1 MTNKVST
8 SFCVLLLIVKH
19 LELDQTK
26 MYLKHS
32 NYYKPTCLE
41 MALKKYG
48 LFLYQSYA
56 ILCSILFVNKFNDFH
71 FRLPVQN

>member
-41 MALKKYG
+41 MALKSMAYSYTRVM
-48 LFLYQSYA
+48 LF
-56 ILCSILFVNKFNDFH
+56 FVVYY
-71 FRLPVQN
+71 L